1 MDKGRKT
8 KPSKRKIVE
17 IRPKN
22 LTVSDHAIVR
32 YLERAMGVDTEPTR
46 QMIIGKIGGSVKT
59 LGDGKYPIEDGVT
72 AIVANNTVV
81 TIKL

>member
-1 MDKGRKT
+1 MEKGRKT
-8 KPSKRKIVE
+8 KPSKRKIIQV
-17 IRPKN
+17 RPKN

-32 YLERAMGVDTEPTR
+32 YLERAMKVDTEPMR
-46 QMIIGKIGGSVKT
+46 QMILNKIGGAVKT